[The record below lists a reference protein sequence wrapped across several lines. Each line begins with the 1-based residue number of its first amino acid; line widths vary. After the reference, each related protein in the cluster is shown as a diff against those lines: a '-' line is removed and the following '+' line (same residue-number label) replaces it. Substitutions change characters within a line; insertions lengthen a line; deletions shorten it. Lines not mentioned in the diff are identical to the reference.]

1 MRIAIVSG
9 DALLKLLVRHVLEQ
23 LRKDGSAKIQ
33 PPLSDRKSGLLG
45 GFFRSSQFKSFPA
58 GTCLIHLI
66 PSLLASVSEILAG
79 QQ

>member
-1 MRIAIVSG
+1 MSIAIVSG

-23 LRKDGSAKIQ
+23 LRKDGPAKIH
-33 PPLSDRKSGLLG
+33 PPLSDRQSGLLWVL
-45 GFFRSSQFKSFPA
+45 FRSSQFKSFPP

-79 QQ
+79 Q